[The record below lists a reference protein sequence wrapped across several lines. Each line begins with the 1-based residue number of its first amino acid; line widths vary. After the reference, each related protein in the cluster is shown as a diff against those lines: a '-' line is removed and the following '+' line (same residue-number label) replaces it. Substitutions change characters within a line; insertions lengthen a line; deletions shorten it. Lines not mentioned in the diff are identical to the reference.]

1 MNDQILIGSTRRS
14 LLKGALVLGFALPLA
29 TGRLRAAALAESAA
43 SGAPGAA
50 DAAPFHP
57 YGLIRIDAN
66 GITLVIPNV
75 EMGQGIYTAEA
86 MLMAEELEIDLDQLQ
101 LEAAPANPKL
111 YATALLHSQGTGGST
126 SIRSWWEPLRKAGA
140 GARIMLIAAAAAQ
153 WQVDPASCKAERG
166 AVLHPPTGR
175 SLAYTAVAA
184 DAANLPVPSDVPL
197 KDPSTFRLVGKPLKR
212 LDTPAKVNGTAKFGL
227 DIRVPGMKVAS
238 VIACPVFGGTLK
250 AVDTTAALAVPGVI
264 KVLTLDNAVAV
275 VGENT
280 WAAQKAARLLNIRWD
295 EGANV
300 AHSSSDIRAQL
311 AKSSEQGAPIIA
323 LDEGGARETIGKD
336 SKRVEAIYDLPF
348 LAHATMEPINTIVHV
363 RADGCDIWCGT
374 QVPATATTLA
384 AKITGLPPEKIS
396 LHNQYLGGG
405 FGRRLE
411 ADSISQAVALAKQ
424 VDFPLQVVWTRE
436 EDIRHDYYRP
446 AYHDRISASLGSDGM
461 PVALWHRV
469 TGGSVLAHYA
479 PAALPKNGLD
489 RDAVEGSTET
499 PYKIEK
505 HLVEYVRQDPPE
517 HFPISWWRG
526 VGPTHNVF
534 VIESFVDE
542 LAHSAGEDPIDYRRK
557 MLAANPRA
565 LAVLNLA
572 VEKSGWGKPLPARN
586 GRGISLHQ
594 AFGSFCA
601 LVVEVEVSPQGNIR
615 MKKATAAIDCGYTV
629 NPDTVVAQIEGGTIF
644 GLSAALYSGIE
655 FDRGRTVQSNFHDY
669 RILRI
674 DEAPKLE
681 VHRIE
686 STEKPGGIG
695 EVGTVSA
702 APALGNA
709 IFAATGV
716 RLRKLPFDRS
726 QLMSQDAGKHVV
738 GSLAPVGAAGLAL
751 LAKTAFDGST
761 PEDEN
766 GKEDS
771 L

>member
-1 MNDQILIGSTRRS
+1 MSDQVFTPTRRS
-14 LLKGALVLGFALPLA
+14 LLKGALVLSFALPLA
-29 TGRLRAAALAESAA
+29 TGRLRAAALAEAA
-43 SGAPGAA
+43 AVGAGDNAA
-50 DAAPFHP
+50 FHP
-57 YGLIRIDAN
+57 YGLIRIDRS

-86 MLMAEELEIDLDQLQ
+86 MLMAEELEVDLDQIQ

-140 GARIMLIAAAAAQ
+140 GARTMLISAAANQ

-166 AVLHPPTGR
+166 AVLHPASSRTI
-175 SLAYTAVAA
+175 AYTAIAA
-184 DAANLPVPSDVPL
+184 DAANLPVPADVPL
-197 KDPSTFRLVGKPLKR
+197 KDPSTFRIVGKPMKR

-227 DIRVPGMKVAS
+227 DIRVPGMKVAN

-250 AVDTTAALAVPGVI
+250 AVDSTAALAVPGAI
-264 KVLTLDNAVAV
+264 KVLTIDNAVAV
-275 VGENT
+275 VGDNT
-280 WAAQKAARLLNIRWD
+280 WAAQKAARLLNITWD

-300 AHSSSDIRAQL
+300 AHSSSDIHAQL
-311 AKSSEQGAPIIA
+311 AQSLEQGSPIVA
-323 LDEGGARETIGKD
+323 LDEGGARDAIEKD
-336 SKRVEAIYDLPF
+336 NKRIDAIYDLPF

-374 QVPATATTLA
+374 QVPATATAIA
-384 AKITGLPPEKIS
+384 AKITGLPPES
-396 LHNQYLGGG
+396 VNVHNQLLGGG

-411 ADSISQAVALAKQ
+411 ADSIAQAVALAKQ

-446 AYHDRISASLGSDGM
+446 AYHDRISASLGPDGV
-461 PVALWHRV
+461 PTALWHRV

-479 PAALPKNGLD
+479 PGALPKNGLD

-526 VGPTHNVF
+526 VGPNHNVF
-534 VIESFVDE
+534 VIESFIDE
-542 LAHSAGEDPIDYRRK
+542 LAHAAKDDPVDYRRK
-557 MLAANPRA
+557 MLADNPRA
-565 LAVLNLA
+565 LAMLNLA
-572 VEKSGWGKPLPARN
+572 AEKSGWGQPLPARS

-601 LVVEVEVSPQGNIR
+601 LVLEVEVSPQGDIR
-615 MKKATAAIDCGYTV
+615 MNKAIAAIDCGYTV

-681 VHRIE
+681 VYRAE
-686 STEKPGGIG
+686 NTEKPGGIG

-716 RLRKLPFDRS
+716 RLRRLPYDRM
-726 QLMSQDAGKHVV
+726 QLMSQGADKHVV
-738 GSLAPVGAAGLAL
+738 GNLAPIGGAGLAL
-751 LAKTAFDGST
+751 LAQTALSRSEAGS
-761 PEDEN
+761 ERRE
-766 GKEDS
+766 GEG